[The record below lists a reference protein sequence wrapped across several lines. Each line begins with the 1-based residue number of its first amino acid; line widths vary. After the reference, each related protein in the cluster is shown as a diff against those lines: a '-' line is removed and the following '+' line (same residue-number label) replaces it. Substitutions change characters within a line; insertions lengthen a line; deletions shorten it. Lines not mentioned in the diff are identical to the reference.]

1 MRGKAVNTAEL
12 QIVEIIIKNCYRK
25 LETYKLESHL
35 YSMFDTKKFE
45 DAKPIAEELL
55 GCINEYM
62 YSCLEPVVN
71 IDFKRGMDELNFR
84 CMRLTKRLNGRE
96 DVECKLAVELLM
108 DLINDINSCEL
119 RMNDNLA
126 RLGLVA

>member
-1 MRGKAVNTAEL
+1 
-12 QIVEIIIKNCYRK
+12 
-25 LETYKLESHL
+25 
-35 YSMFDTKKFE
+35 MFDSKDYE
-45 DAKPIAEELL
+45 DVRPLAEELL

-62 YSCLEPVVN
+62 YSSEEPIVN
-71 IDFKRGMDELNFR
+71 IDFKKGMDELNFW
-84 CMRLTKRLNGRE
+84 CMRLAKRLTGRE
-96 DVECKLAVELLM
+96 DTNSKMARNLLM